1 MVRPRVG
8 SRHGP
13 GKDEAGGGRGLGAG
27 GWGLGAGGGGY
38 AEGSM
43 GEPTLTEETAF
54 SPRRFLLF
62 AFLLLSL
69 SLSLSSSP
77 VPGELPARERAST
90 STYSPSFSHAAP
102 VVRTRAPERG
112 GRIKL

>member
-1 MVRPRVG
+1 
-8 SRHGP
+8 
-13 GKDEAGGGRGLGAG
+13 
-27 GWGLGAGGGGY
+27 
-38 AEGSM
+38 M

-62 AFLLLSL
+62 AFLLPVSCGSGLPL
-69 SLSLSSSP
+69 PLSLSSSP